1 MNTKIKLG
9 FKTEMMII
17 SVVAFLTTLIG
28 VSYAWLRSNIVTGS
42 TSLFVGSAG
51 LTLSYR
57 GTSSVTNIDIAPGEK
72 FEKTFEIENTGEI
85 TQTYNILWKNV
96 TNTIEDKNYFMY
108 TIENVDTGEQL
119 FYPKY
124 LPTNT
129 THIVYD
135 ISIPA
140 GVTHS
145 YKLTIYYVDDPKYN
159 QLNNA
164 DLLFTGDITID
175 SALNERPDS
184 EVLSIFVDGEHSDY
198 LPTLSEHTIDTN
210 RTFCT
215 DGSSIAIVNGD
226 IEISNKTS
234 TTACELYLVSSTA
247 PAVTH
252 DPYNL
257 LIVDLDG
264 ATGSIDEESRALY
277 RYSGD
282 IIELG
287 VPEKTG
293 YAFLGWEASGSGT
306 TIIENTKVKMGNT
319 YSYVKATWARGYW
332 NRTVQTCSQG
342 APSQYTR
349 KYKTCD
355 QNLVSYNKTE
365 KTCNVT
371 SWTKTTSVCG
381 ITKVTKKTYKCSRTN
396 NPVCLWSDTMGS
408 YTSSTCSTNTPA
420 CTNGATQ
427 IMDCVF
433 NYYEGT
439 CLCSNEYEDYY
450 TNYQGTACSK
460 CSCVCAQS
468 GAAAVANRALDRNYT
483 VRYRTCNCTANY
495 TYYYPSSATTTS
507 SVAPSSCTQSTPACT
522 SYSHYSNNNTKVTC
536 GTPNTYGWT
545 SSTSTTD
552 STCNAT
558 GSCSESTNGN
568 SYVTNCVEKAWNF
581 GDPTTTNNVA
591 TNACTP
597 NNITCGSSTS
607 GQTFRS
613 CDPNYTYTLSTNE
626 TTESTDACSE
636 SSFTCNENTMNQEYT
651 TSCTPTAY
659 DYGYTPSTVQAG
671 YCFADTSHGSCSSS
685 ATGTTYISECTLV
698 EQ

>member
-175 SALNERPDS
+175 SALNERPDT

-264 ATGSIDEESRALY
+264 ATGSIDEASRALY

-349 KYKTCD
+349 KYKTCN

-381 ITKVTKKTYKCSRTN
+381 ITKVTKKTFKCGRTYN
-396 NPVCLWSDTMGS
+396 SNCSWTGPKYGGQTGS
-408 YTSSTCSTNTPA
+408 CSTTNPP
-420 CTNGATQ
+420 CTQNAVKITKCTLN
-427 IMDCVF
+427 DRPEYDDEDSWSVT
-433 NYYEGT
+433 YY
-439 CLCSNEYEDYY
+439 LCSCNPYY
-450 TNYQGTACSK
+450 SYS
-460 CSCVCAQS
+460 
-468 GAAAVANRALDRNYT
+468 
-483 VRYRTCNCTANY
+483 
-495 TYYYPSSATTTS
+495 YPSSATTTA
-507 SVAPSSCTQSTPACT
+507 SVNPSDCTATTPSCSTV
-522 SYSHYSNNNTKVTC
+522 SHYNNNNTKVTC

-552 STCNAT
+552 STCSAS
-558 GSCSESTNGN
+558 GSCSQSTSGN

-581 GDPTTTNNVA
+581 GTPTTTNNVA

-607 GQTFRS
+607 GQTFRL